1 MAAPQA
7 HGGVPISYPASDADS
22 IDVKVEHEPHALI
35 HGHCSRM
42 THGTSLYNPYGIAHG
57 VHRSHEMRGLEND
70 RDLLYLATEE
80 VRKESK
86 YVYPT
91 LPLNYDQEQHAF
103 SASAE
108 VSPMW
113 SNGERLAG
121 SNTYTGYD
129 TSEHVNDQTR
139 FPTFG
144 SVNVDAWLR
153 QLAESNASSYTFET
167 TTSPSQPNISLHY
180 PSDPSTHCLPVPPPL
195 DVSHELSSNQDPDFP
210 SSNQY
215 DLLPEFMSLGIDLNE
230 ATFLGESDQEYGG
243 NSNGAGSDM
252 FNYSSN
258 TSSAQNN
265 DFLAAPT
272 PFPALPPLSSMLTPC
287 DIGPSS
293 APPSSVG
300 DYEVQNH
307 NVFGFDYSTLIESG
321 YVIQPISNMPALSR
335 SSSTGSHTSSRSR
348 SSVGLAG
355 PYRGHIGPVASS
367 SNPNLSI
374 SIPTNNVSSDVWHSA
389 PIEASAGLPVAFPE
403 AGGRIENMWGTRSA
417 YPGSVDMT
425 RDAWTFPSRAPA
437 YVHKRSRSRSLLQV
451 PHYKPNGTLSFK

>member
-1 MAAPQA
+1 MVFVNDKKYACETCIKGHRSSTCNHTERPLFEIKKKGRPITQCEHCRELRKTKQVHVKCLCEGREDPEAVSHSIPAKKANRKGPPPCAAFPNGIQHLSDSEVSGIISRSKPVQKIEVSPSISCTCKSNGTCECCTSRRTTRVKRSTSPPSIRPRIGDMAAPQA
-7 HGGVPISYPASDADS
+7 HGGVPISYPASDAGS

-57 VHRSHEMRGLEND
+57 VHRSHEMRGHEND
-70 RDLLYLATEE
+70 RDPLYLATEE

-86 YVYPT
+86 YVYPI

-153 QLAESNASSYTFET
+153 QLAESNANSYTFET
-167 TTSPSQPNISLHY
+167 TTSPSQPNTSLHY

-230 ATFLGESDQEYGG
+230 ATFLGESDQEYGS

-300 DYEVQNH
+300 DYE
-307 NVFGFDYSTLIESG
+307 
-321 YVIQPISNMPALSR
+321 
-335 SSSTGSHTSSRSR
+335 
-348 SSVGLAG
+348 
-355 PYRGHIGPVASS
+355 
-367 SNPNLSI
+367 
-374 SIPTNNVSSDVWHSA
+374 
-389 PIEASAGLPVAFPE
+389 
-403 AGGRIENMWGTRSA
+403 
-417 YPGSVDMT
+417 DM
-425 RDAWTFPSRAPA
+425 
-437 YVHKRSRSRSLLQV
+437 
-451 PHYKPNGTLSFK
+451 